1 MKNKFNK
8 ARQEATNAVTEQDE
22 EIKKT
27 PEGDYPEKFNSFI
40 DFAREQ
46 GIEDAAIFDA
56 INKAIVAEDN
66 PEQKAKNRKS
76 TKGAFGGKKQKSQK

>member
-8 ARQEATNAVTEQDE
+8 ARQEATDAITEQE
-22 EIKKT
+22 EVKKDT
-27 PEGDYPEKFNSFI
+27 KENYPDKFNNFV

-56 INKAIVAEDN
+56 INKAMVADS
-66 PEQKAKNRKS
+66 PEQKAKNRKT